1 MDRPECGSGVCGLAS
16 HRAADAAGSKGNGLM
31 TEGYGATLRPWD
43 IIRIRIAPAEEWITD
58 VVYRVR
64 PDLAEIDVGLE
75 PLRIDLKNLIG
86 SHVDIRY
93 VSDQKE
99 ILFHGTAK
107 TLQRAFPQS
116 LTVGLEAEERL
127 EYRRD
132 ARRFEVNLSA
142 ILKTSVEEENG
153 TFAHVGNISATGM
166 SFTTHMDLS
175 LLLGLPAGGDANI
188 YSEVFVRPDK
198 ILSMEGTIVRSLARD
213 AACEYGMR
221 FSPAGNKRLLMYLFT
236 LEDEMAA
243 LQKYHKELHVGRT
256 S

>member
-1 MDRPECGSGVCGLAS
+1 
-16 HRAADAAGSKGNGLM
+16 M

-43 IIRIRIAPAEEWITD
+43 IIRIRIDPSDGWITD

-64 PDLAEIDVGLE
+64 PDRSEIDVGLE
-75 PLRIDLKNLIG
+75 PLRTDLKNLIG
-86 SHVDIRY
+86 SHVEIRY

-99 ILFHGTAK
+99 ILYRGTIK
-107 TLQRAFPQS
+107 SVQRTFPQS
-116 LTVGLEAEERL
+116 LTVELVAEERL

-132 ARRFEVNLSA
+132 ARRFDVSLSA
-142 ILKTSVEEENG
+142 ILKTNVEEENG

-166 SFTTHMDLS
+166 SFTTHMDLT
-175 LLLGLPAGGDANI
+175 LLLGLPAGDEAKL

-198 ILSMEGTIVRSLARD
+198 ILSMEGMIVRSQARN

-221 FSPAGNKRLLMYLFT
+221 FSQTGNKRLLMYLFT

-243 LQKYHKELHVGRT
+243 LQKYHKELHVGHT
-256 S
+256 P